1 MLLTRVTIVDKMLP
15 VVIHWERQLMP
26 IYEMKNFLN
35 PTSKM
40 LDNDE
45 QHLIRFNSC
54 RFPVVSKRN

>member
-1 MLLTRVTIVDKMLP
+1 MLLTRVIIVDKILP

-45 QHLIRFNSC
+45 
-54 RFPVVSKRN
+54 